1 MAKNL
6 RRGFPVRVQ
15 LALADARD
23 DAELRALLRDNPM
36 PGDIEVTFEREP
48 SFFETCKVRGVCQTV
63 VGRDTVRNRIIGLG
77 TRSVAMGFV
86 NGRAIPLGHLADLRL
101 EAEYRGG
108 LLVAR
113 AYRFLRAL
121 HADGATRLYTTMI
134 FATNDTALRTI
145 ASGRAGLPAYHDM
158 GVFHCPGINICR
170 RKPPSP
176 SHCEI
181 VTGTRELLP
190 QIVDCLNRNNARKQ
204 FAPHHEVRDFE
215 QQRWPG
221 FDSSNFRVALDH
233 GRVVGVVGR
242 WDQRRFKQ
250 TRIIRYQ
257 GARRWAVSASN
268 IVRALTALPPY
279 PRAGAA
285 AACFHVSFVA
295 IDGDD
300 LRVFQAL
307 LRCVYNESVGT
318 EFLYAVIGL
327 HERDGLRSAL
337 ADYSLTPFAG
347 RLFCVCFEDGDE
359 AFRALDGRVP
369 YVEAGTL

>member
-1 MAKNL
+1 M
-6 RRGFPVRVQ
+6 RVQ

-86 NGRAIPLGHLADLRL
+86 NC
-101 EAEYRGG
+101 RG
-108 LLVAR
+108 
-113 AYRFLRAL
+113 
-121 HADGATRLYTTMI
+121 
-134 FATNDTALRTI
+134 
-145 ASGRAGLPAYHDM
+145 
-158 GVFHCPGINICR
+158 PGINICR
-170 RKPPSP
+170 RKPPNPSP
-176 SHCEI
+176 CEI

-204 FAPHHEVRDFE
+204 FAPHHDVRDFE

-221 FDSSNFRVALDH
+221 FDPSNFRVALDH

-257 GARRWAVSASN
+257 GARKWAVSASN
-268 IVRALTALPPY
+268 IVRALAALPPY

-285 AACFHVSFVA
+285 VACFHVSFVA

-318 EFLYAVIGL
+318 EFLYGLIGL
-327 HERDGLRSAL
+327 HERDRLRSAL
-337 ADYSLTPFAG
+337 ADYSLTPFAA

-359 AFRALDGRVP
+359 DFRALDGRVP